1 MKHITIT
8 IDGPAGSGKSTVAR
22 NVAQALGF
30 TFLDTGALYRAAALA
45 IERTG
50 SAVHDNDSCGQVLAH
65 THILIKGDRIEVNGE
80 DVSDYIRSHHI
91 SELASTVAVH
101 PSVRSELVR
110 IQRSF
115 RGLSSLVVE
124 GRDTGSVV
132 FPDAEIKIY
141 LDASTEERAL
151 RRHRELIDKGVDIT
165 MEKVLD
171 DIHRRDKRDSARE
184 ASPLVIP
191 QHAIVVDTTHLKLD
205 EVVEKILSV
214 VRDKLNL

>member
-50 SAVHDNDSCGQVLAH
+50 CDVHDNDLCGQVLAH

-80 DVSDYIRSHHI
+80 DVTDYIRSHHI

-101 PSVRSELVR
+101 PSVRSELVK
-110 IQRSF
+110 IQQSIRS
-115 RGLSSLVVE
+115 LSSLVAE

-151 RRHRELIDKGVDIT
+151 RRHRELLDKGVDIT

-171 DIHRRDKRDSARE
+171 DIHKRDKRDSARE